1 MVNMKNKENMELT
14 TGSKY
19 NIFSLGGRE
28 NVLETE
34 GFFEGYINVGV
45 DEIGLLIKLS
55 EKHEHMVNKIRI
67 IPLHVILAIDILEA
81 KPNNNKDDEREIPR
95 YVG

>member
-1 MVNMKNKENMELT
+1 MSDKVNLELT
-14 TGSKY
+14 NGSKY
-19 NIFSLGGRE
+19 KIFSLGGRD
-28 NVLETE
+28 NILESE

-55 EKHEHMVNKIRI
+55 EKHGDMENKIRI

-81 KPNNNKDDEREIPR
+81 KPNNNDNSDKEMPH